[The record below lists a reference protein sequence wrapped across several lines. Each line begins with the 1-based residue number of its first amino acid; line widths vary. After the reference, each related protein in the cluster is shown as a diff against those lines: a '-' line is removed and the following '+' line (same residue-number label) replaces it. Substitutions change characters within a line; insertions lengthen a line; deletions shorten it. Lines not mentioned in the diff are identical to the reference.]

1 LRSSARDRM
10 PAGSDALRSHPVYRL
25 KAEMFRVLG
34 HPVRVRMLEL
44 LRQGELPVR
53 ELQRELD
60 LDSSG
65 ASQHLSALRKLGLLD
80 ARREGTSVYYRIRDK
95 RTNQLL
101 DVARQI
107 LTSNLEQSQALLGEL
122 AATAPPP
129 PQPKRQ
135 RKRT

>member
-1 LRSSARDRM
+1 LYVA
-10 PAGSDALRSHPVYRL
+10 PGSDALRSHPVYQL

-44 LRQGELPVR
+44 LREGELPVR
-53 ELQRELD
+53 ELQRRLD

-65 ASQHLSALRKLGLLD
+65 ASQHLTALRKLGLL
-80 ARREGTSVYYRIRDK
+80 ASRREGTSVYYRIKDA

-107 LTSNLEQSQALLGEL
+107 LTSNLEQSQVLLGEL
-122 AATAPPP
+122 TATAPAPEP
-129 PQPKRQ
+129 EPQRAQ
-135 RKRT
+135 RART